1 MQNEDKI
8 LFSEKLNIIE
18 FTLKKK
24 NKYLPIHFPP
34 AFFIFY
40 HIINVQM

>member
-1 MQNEDKI
+1 MQNEDKF

-24 NKYLPIHFPP
+24 EQISANIFPP
-34 AFFIFY
+34 YIFIFLLY
-40 HIINVQM
+40 Y

>member
-1 MQNEDKI
+1 MQNEDKD

-24 NKYLPIHFPP
+24 NNICQYISPYIC
-34 AFFIFY
+34 IFLLY
-40 HIINVQM
+40 Y